1 MKGIN
6 KWELLNVMTGQAR
19 ILVSP
24 SKVEYIACSGY
35 EKGPPSHA
43 Q

>member
-1 MKGIN
+1 MKGMN

-43 Q
+43 P